1 MTPTCKRKNDRV
13 GHITSLFPPARQ
25 CDVNSCQRVGPPINS
40 CDSLTV
46 SSCDSC
52 QLAAAFLFA
61 ARAGCALSPEPP
73 TVSLLSIR
81 SSMKKKSRRASHM
94 CVHSVYP
101 HCLRS
106 IRRRPLS
113 CLVLSCLC
121 SVGAHRTNENI
132 RQLAPP
138 PMKMQMIQRTM
149 FPQRTMF
156 REMFR

>member
-1 MTPTCKRKNDRV
+1 
-13 GHITSLFPPARQ
+13 
-25 CDVNSCQRVGPPINS
+25 
-40 CDSLTV
+40 
-46 SSCDSC
+46 
-52 QLAAAFLFA
+52 
-61 ARAGCALSPEPP
+61 
-73 TVSLLSIR
+73 
-81 SSMKKKSRRASHM
+81 MKKKSRRASHM